1 MIRRG
6 ERRNLTDLLDGI
18 ARDAPARDGGADR
31 PRRARWS
38 SPAVWFHRQTLS
50 VQFLLASSV
59 LILLAAA
66 IAGLLISEE
75 VSKNTAHDRA
85 AATALFMQSI
95 LEPMA
100 QELDE
105 AKQLS
110 PATVARLDHLFA
122 DAQFRSRFPYFELW
136 HPDGTVAYSTS
147 RELIGRRFNPP
158 AGLVRAL
165 SGEVAAEYADLNAS
179 EHTLRHFSTSYLEIY
194 SPVRRADN
202 AAIVAVAEVHED
214 TELLHQEIFE
224 VRLSSWIIVACA
236 SALIML
242 GLFGIVHR
250 GSATIERQRVR
261 LEQRADEAERV
272 SEEIRVLRDRA
283 RLASLR
289 LTDFNE
295 KLTRGV
301 GADLHDGPAQL
312 IGFAVLQMEPARRAR
327 TKAEREQSLA
337 AIGRTLEE
345 ALREIR
351 MIARSLLLPDI
362 DRLNLEQAIARA
374 VKLHEARTGTTVL
387 VATVGTRVAL
397 PTVIKTCVY
406 RFVQEGLNNA
416 HRHAS
421 GNGQQVTCRID
432 GAILTLR
439 VQDAGRRTGEPV
451 PQATGDGGLGIH
463 GLRQRVESLGGT
475 LEFKPGPTGAALT
488 MVLDLGGG
496 MLDE

>member
-1 MIRRG
+1 M
-6 ERRNLTDLLDGI
+6 TDLLDGI
-18 ARDAPARDGGADR
+18 SGDAPALEERFDPARHG
-31 PRRARWS
+31 RWS
-38 SPAVWFHRQTLS
+38 SPGLWFHRQTLS

-66 IAGLLISEE
+66 IAGYLISEE

-85 AATALFMQSI
+85 ASTALFMQSI

-105 AKQLS
+105 AKELS
-110 PATVARLDHLFA
+110 PATIARLDHLFA
-122 DAQFRSRFPYFELW
+122 DQQFRSRFPYFELW
-136 HPDGTVAYSTS
+136 RPDGTVAYSSS
-147 RELIGRRFNPP
+147 RQLIGRRFNPP

-165 SGEVAAEYADLNAS
+165 SGEVAAEYADLSAR
-179 EHTLRHFSTSYLEIY
+179 EHTLRHFSTRYLEIY
-194 SPVRRADN
+194 SPVRRADS
-202 AAIVAVAEVHED
+202 AAIVAVAEVQED
-214 TELLHQEIFE
+214 TELLHREIFE
-224 VRLSSWIIVACA
+224 VRLSSWIIVAGA

-250 GSATIERQRVR
+250 GSATIERQRQK
-261 LEQRADEAERV
+261 LEQRAYEAERV
-272 SEEIRVLRDRA
+272 SEEIRMLRDRA

-295 KLTRGV
+295 KLTRGI

-312 IGFAVLQMEPARRAR
+312 IGFAVLQIEPARRAK
-327 TKAEREQSLA
+327 TKGEREQSLE
-337 AIGRTLEE
+337 AIGRTLDE

-362 DRLNLEQAIARA
+362 DRLNLEQVIARA
-374 VKLHEARTGTTVL
+374 VKLHEARTGTV
-387 VATVGTRVAL
+387 VRVETVGADIAL
-397 PTVIKTCVY
+397 PAVIKTCAY

-421 GNGQQVTCRID
+421 GNDQKVVCRID
-432 GAILTLR
+432 GAVLTLSVR
-439 VQDAGRRTGEPV
+439 DGGRRLGEPA
-451 PQATGDGGLGIH
+451 PERKSEGGLGIH

-475 LEFKPGPTGAALT
+475 LQFKPGPEGTALT
-488 MVLDLGGG
+488 MMLDLGGG

>member
-1 MIRRG
+1 MEGRRS
-6 ERRNLTDLLDGI
+6 LIDLSGGI
-18 ARDAPARDGGADR
+18 AGNAPEQEGRFDPARSG
-31 PRRARWS
+31 RWS

-59 LILLAAA
+59 LIFLAAA
-66 IAGLLISEE
+66 IAGYLISEE
-75 VSKNTAHDRA
+75 VSNNTAHDRA
-85 AATALFMQSI
+85 ASTALFMQSI

-100 QELDE
+100 QELDQ
-105 AKQLS
+105 AKELS
-110 PATVARLDHLFA
+110 PATIAKLDHLFA
-122 DAQFRSRFPYFELW
+122 DEQFRGRFPYFELW
-136 HPDGTVAYSTS
+136 RPDGTVVYSTS
-147 RELIGRRFNPP
+147 TQLIGRRFNPP

-165 SGEVAAEYADLNAS
+165 SGEVAAEYADLSAS
-179 EHTLRHFSTSYLEIY
+179 EHTLRHFSTRYLEIY
-194 SPVRRADN
+194 SPVRRADS

-214 TELLHQEIFE
+214 TELLHREIFE
-224 VRLSSWIIVACA
+224 VRLSSWIIVAGA

-250 GSATIERQRVR
+250 GSATIERQRLR

-312 IGFAVLQMEPARRAR
+312 IGFAVLQIEPARRAK
-327 TKAEREQSLA
+327 TKGEREQSLA
-337 AIGRTLEE
+337 AIGRTLDE

-362 DRLNLEQAIARA
+362 DRLNLEQVIARA

-397 PTVIKTCVY
+397 PTVIKTCAY
-406 RFVQEGLNNA
+406 RFIQEGLNNA

-432 GAILTLR
+432 GAMLTLR
-439 VQDAGRRTGEPV
+439 VMDRGKRPGEPL
-451 PQATGDGGLGIH
+451 PQGTGDGGLGIH

-475 LEFKPGPTGAALT
+475 LEFVPGPAGAALT

>member
-1 MIRRG
+1 M
-6 ERRNLTDLLDGI
+6 TDLLGGI
-18 ARDAPARDGGADR
+18 AGNTPARERHLDPATRG
-31 PRRARWS
+31 RWL
-38 SPAVWFHRQTLS
+38 SPGIWFHRQTLS

-59 LILLAAA
+59 LILVAAA
-66 IAGLLISEE
+66 VAGYLISEE
-75 VSKNTAHDRA
+75 VSKNAAHDRA
-85 AATALFMQSI
+85 ASTALFMQSI

-100 QELDE
+100 QELDQ
-105 AKQLS
+105 AKELS
-110 PATVARLDHLFA
+110 PATIVKLDHLFA
-122 DAQFRSRFPYFELW
+122 DEQFRSRFPYFELW
-136 HPDGTVAYSTS
+136 RPDGTVAYSTS
-147 RELIGRRFNPP
+147 RQLIGRRFNPP

-165 SGEVAAEYADLNAS
+165 GGEVAADYADLSAG
-179 EHTLRHFSTSYLEIY
+179 EHTLRHFSTRYLEIY
-194 SPVRRADN
+194 SPVRRADS

-224 VRLSSWIIVACA
+224 VRLSSWIIVAGA

-250 GSATIERQRVR
+250 GSATIERQRQK

-272 SEEIRVLRDRA
+272 SEEIRILRDRA

-295 KLTRGV
+295 KLTRGI

-312 IGFAVLQMEPARRAR
+312 IGFAVLQIEPARRAK
-327 TKAEREQSLA
+327 TKGEREQSLE
-337 AIGRTLEE
+337 AITRTLEE

-362 DRLNLEQAIARA
+362 DRLNLEQVVARA
-374 VKLHEARTGTTVL
+374 VKLHEARTATTV
-387 VATVGTRVAL
+387 RVETAAARIAL
-397 PTVIKTCVY
+397 PTVIKTCAY

-421 GNGQQVTCRID
+421 GNDQQVTCRID
-432 GAILTLR
+432 GALLTLSVR
-439 VQDAGRRTGEPV
+439 DGGRRPGEPA
-451 PQATGDGGLGIH
+451 PQGTGDSGLGIH

-475 LEFKPGPTGAALT
+475 LEFEPGPAGAVLT
-488 MVLDLGGG
+488 MTLDLGGG